1 MGGADVGAVAK
12 VMRVC
17 DGCGR
22 PRNRGEDFC
31 TGCGRSFTDGISYPA
46 GRRRSP
52 LALLPVLIAVLT
64 AAFVVGS
71 GAAIIVL
78 RFGHH
83 PRTEAVQNSGESTQ
97 LTPGQDVSGP
107 AGGGQASAGAS
118 TGPGATGSGSAGPG
132 SSGPGSTGPGSA
144 GQVTIGPAASQN
156 ANASSVAAFLG
167 RYFTAINTRDYQSYS
182 SLLSPPMRQ
191 TAAQF
196 ASGYRSTV
204 DSAETLV
211 SISAGPNG
219 DLVAAVTFTSHQD
232 PADSPDHQQSCT
244 KWSITL
250 FLEQTSGGYL
260 IDQPPPGYHASYQA
274 CS

>member
-1 MGGADVGAVAK
+1 V
-12 VMRVC
+12 
-17 DGCGR
+17 
-22 PRNRGEDFC
+22 
-31 TGCGRSFTDGISYPA
+31 
-46 GRRRSP
+46 
-52 LALLPVLIAVLT
+52 ALLPVLIAVLA

-132 SSGPGSTGPGSA
+132 SSGPGSTGPGGA

-204 DSAETLV
+204 DSAERLV

-219 DLVAAVTFTSHQD
+219 DLAATVTFTSHQD

-244 KWSITL
+244 NWSITL
-250 FLEQTSGGYL
+250 FLERTSGGYL

>member
-1 MGGADVGAVAK
+1 MGGADVGAVAE

-22 PRNRGEDFC
+22 PRNQGEASC
-31 TGCGRSFTDGISYPA
+31 TGCGRRFTDGISYRP

-83 PRTEAVQNSGESTQ
+83 PPRTEAVQNSGESTQ
-97 LTPGQDVSGP
+97 LTPGQDVSG
-107 AGGGQASAGAS
+107 SA
-118 TGPGATGSGSAGPG
+118 
-132 SSGPGSTGPGSA
+132 SA
-144 GQVTIGPAASQN
+144 GQVMIGPAASQD
-156 ANASSVAAFLG
+156 ANAPSVAAFLG
-167 RYFTAINTRDYQSYS
+167 RYFTAINTRDYQSYA
-182 SLLSPPMRQ
+182 SLLSPPLRQGQ
-191 TAAQF
+191 TAQQF

-211 SISAGPNG
+211 SISPGPNG
-219 DLVAAVTFTSHQD
+219 ELVAVVTFTSHQN
-232 PADSPDHQQSCT
+232 PADSPDHQQPCT
-244 KWSITL
+244 DWRISL
-250 FLEQTSGGYL
+250 FLEQDAGGYL
-260 IDQPPPGYHASYQA
+260 IDQPPPGYHASYRA